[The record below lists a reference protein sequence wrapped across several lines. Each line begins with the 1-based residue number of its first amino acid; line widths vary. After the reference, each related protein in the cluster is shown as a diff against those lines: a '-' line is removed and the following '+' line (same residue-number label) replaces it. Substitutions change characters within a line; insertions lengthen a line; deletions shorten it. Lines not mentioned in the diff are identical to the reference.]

1 MSEHAILSPSS
12 AARRVACPGSRAL
25 EALYP
30 QSQDSEFAREGTAA
44 HWVASEM
51 LLAAFGF
58 NRVTTLDEFAPNGEI
73 ITQEMIDGAIL
84 YRDAIKEIYD
94 PQYAMHIE
102 KKIDISVIHPDCW
115 GTPDCWF
122 VKGTELHVF
131 DYKYGHGFVE
141 VFENWQLIEY
151 ACGIFYALQDK
162 PLSIHL
168 HIVQPRSFHKNGP
181 VRSWLVLADNLR
193 DYTSF
198 LKDAENAATQK
209 YTQLRP
215 TSECTYCSARH
226 ACVALQESALRSTDL
241 TLSNIDHNLPA
252 SGVGSELRYLK
263 RAAKLLDARITGL
276 EEQALSKIKN
286 GERVPFFRV
295 EETAGRKRWIKSAEE
310 IITLGEMLCLNLAK
324 PREAITPIQ
333 ALKSGAP
340 EDLVRE
346 FSETPRGSL
355 KLVEDNA
362 RKMFGDC

>member
-25 EALYP
+25 EAKYP

-51 LLAAFGF
+51 LREPTRFLA
-58 NRVTTLDEFAPNGEI
+58 EFAPNGEI
-73 ITQEMIDGAIL
+73 VTQEMIDGAAL
-84 YRDAIKEIYD
+84 YRDAIKEIFDYKNTL
-94 PQYAMHIE
+94 HVE
-102 KKIDISVIHPDCW
+102 EKIDISVIHPDCW

-122 VKGTELHVF
+122 VTDTGLHVF

-141 VFENWQLIEY
+141 VYENWQLLEY
-151 ACGIFYALQDK
+151 ACGIYFSLLDK
-162 PLSIHL
+162 PSYIHL
-168 HIVQPRSFHKNGP
+168 HIVQPRSFHKKGP
-181 VRSWLVLADNLR
+181 VRKWSISSKILNDYAGILKASEFSAMSDVGVLTPSL
-193 DYTSF
+193 
-198 LKDAENAATQK
+198 
-209 YTQLRP
+209 
-215 TSECTYCSARH
+215 ECTYCSARH
-226 ACVALQESALRSTDL
+226 ACHALQNSALSSVDLSTSNTDHDL
-241 TLSNIDHNLPA
+241 PV
-252 SGVGSELRYLK
+252 SGIGSELRYLK
-263 RAAKLLDARITGL
+263 RAAMLLDARITGL
-276 EEQALSKIKN
+276 ESQALSKIKS
-286 GERVPFFRV
+286 GERIPFFRV